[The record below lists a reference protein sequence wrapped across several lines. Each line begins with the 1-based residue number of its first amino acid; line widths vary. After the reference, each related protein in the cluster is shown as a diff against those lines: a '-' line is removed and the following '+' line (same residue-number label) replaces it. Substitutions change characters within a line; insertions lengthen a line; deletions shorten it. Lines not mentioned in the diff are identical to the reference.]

1 MSIIAV
7 FKNFEKFPYKDV
19 KPKKKIYLI
28 FKFFKIMNIC
38 HIIRVN
44 AGTGTLQMTINI
56 ANSQA
61 KKK

>member
-1 MSIIAV
+1 MLSQ
-7 FKNFEKFPYKDV
+7 
-19 KPKKKIYLI
+19 KKKIYLI

-38 HIIRVN
+38 HIIES

-61 KKK
+61 KKKIIKFM